1 MEVRVY
7 YEDTDAAGVV
17 YYANYLRY
25 LERGRTE
32 FVRERGLSLQNLL
45 DRGYLFPVA
54 RLEIDYRSPAIYD
67 DLIRIET
74 SVREVGNAS
83 FTLGHQVVR
92 VGDGKLLTEA
102 QVTLACIGPD
112 NKVRRLPAELS
123 RLLQEGCPGADQERR
138 ANER

>member
-7 YEDTDAAGVV
+7 YEDTDAGGVV

-25 LERGRTE
+25 MERGRTE
-32 FVRERGLSLQNLL
+32 FVRERGMSLLGLL
-45 DRGYLFPVA
+45 DLGYQFPVV
-54 RLEIDYRSPAIYD
+54 RLEIDYRSPAVYD

-74 SVREVGNAS
+74 AVLEVGNAS

-92 VGDGKLLTEA
+92 VADGKLLTEA
-102 QVTLACIGPD
+102 QVTLACIGPG

-123 RLLQEGCPGADQERR
+123 RILKEG
-138 ANER
+138 